1 MNSPPLVTLSVSQ
14 SVRPPQSAPCNFQ
27 SLRLYLWKDWEDYD
41 RKLQDWIIG
50 NGSAVAER
58 TFLYDYELEW
68 GKWHRSKERKC
79 CANPFG
85 SYMLNKKWTLEEE
98 FNNHI
103 LRFQQVN
110 VTVIDLNSYN
120 IIILGWSFGY

>member
-1 MNSPPLVTLSVSQ
+1 MDD
-14 SVRPPQSAPCNFQ
+14 F
-27 SLRLYLWKDWEDYD
+27 E
-41 RKLQDWIIG
+41 RKVQDWIIG
-50 NGSAVAER
+50 DGSAVVECAY
-58 TFLYDYELEW
+58 LYDHELEW
-68 GKWHRSKERKC
+68 GKWYRSKERKT
-79 CANPFG
+79 ADNPFA